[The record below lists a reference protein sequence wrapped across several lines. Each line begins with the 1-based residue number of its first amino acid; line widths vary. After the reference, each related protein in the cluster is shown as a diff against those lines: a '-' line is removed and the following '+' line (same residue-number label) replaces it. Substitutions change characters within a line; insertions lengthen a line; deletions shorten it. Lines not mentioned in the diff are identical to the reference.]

1 MTKPMQAYSSIFKY
15 VISASVIA
23 LSVAVSPTYA
33 FEAPQTYLP
42 IIEKSVE
49 KSVVLTGHDLTIE
62 QVVDIARNGAQV
74 ELSAEALQR
83 SADAYGLLL
92 QGAAEGVTI
101 YWFNRGAGDQR
112 ETVIFSGDPTSPE
125 NTKLL
130 KEQQLARFKRGASGG
145 YGPEIHEEALVR
157 AIMAIR
163 ANTMS
168 YEAASPALGTML
180 VDMLNHRVTPVVQ
193 SRGTLGEGDLET
205 LGNIAAVM
213 VGEGEAYYRG
223 VRMPASQALAEA
235 GLKPLEPFGADQAA
249 LVSTNAYAQAQVVLL
264 LEDARRLLEWTDLSY
279 AMGLNGMNS
288 SVTPI
293 SMPVQ
298 AMRPYE
304 WLTWNSSRV
313 MDMIKGSY
321 LFDDDPARIIQDPES
336 MRASS
341 QRQGSAWQAWAE
353 LRNSATLS
361 INSSDHNPAV
371 LPGVKPEDSWELS
384 TPQFMKYHIKGGPL
398 SNGKSGYIFSNANWD
413 PYPMANQIEAFTIAV
428 TNLGV
433 AVAQRIE
440 RFKNPFFTV
449 VKPADVLNAD
459 ERKNLPSFGGYLPT
473 DLWQELAELGTP
485 VTPNGQAIVSTV
497 EDLEAQT
504 RIKAQKARKAIDTSF
519 HLLAHDLLTASY
531 WMDVRKAQDP
541 SRQFGA
547 APTAALKALRE
558 VVPWQQAAAERPKR
572 PLGMVVYDF
581 MQQNPASNYYSG
593 GPKAP
598 DLPTLPK
605 AAVFSAAQ

>member
-413 PYPMANQIEAFTIAV
+413 PYPIANQIEAFTIAV

-541 SRQFGA
+541 SRQFGV